1 MQLTFEHTFDA
12 PIDTVF
18 AILTSAELYAALD
31 DQAQVTIHQQ
41 DQVCTVR
48 IERAFPT
55 HDIPSPARS
64 LVGDAIQIL
73 EVTQWVSADK
83 GFSATFDVRA
93 PGKPLTFIGTIELAP
108 NKTKTT
114 FTLSGNVKVNVKVIG
129 AGLEKKVGE
138 LLTFQLQETASQA
151 QELLR

>member
-18 AILTSAELYAALD
+18 AMLTSTELYAALD
-31 DQAQVTIHQQ
+31 DEAQVTIHQQ

-55 HDIPSPARS
+55 DDIPSPARS
-64 LVGDAIQIL
+64 LVGDSIQIL
-73 EVTQWVSADK
+73 EETQWVAADK

-93 PGKPLTFIGTIELAP
+93 PGKPLTFIGTIELTSH
-108 NKTKTT
+108 KTKTT
-114 FTLSGNVKVNVKVIG
+114 FALSGTVKVNVPLIG
-129 AGLEKKVGE
+129 NRLEKQVGE

>member
-18 AILTSAELYAALD
+18 AMLTSAELYAALD
-31 DQAQVTIHQQ
+31 ERAQVTIQQQ
-41 DQVCTVR
+41 DQVCTMR
-48 IERAFPT
+48 IERSFPT
-55 HDIPSPARS
+55 DDIPSPARS
-64 LVGDAIQIL
+64 LVGDAIEIL
-73 EVTQWVSADK
+73 EVTQWVAADK

>member
-18 AILTSAELYAALD
+18 AMLTSAELYAALD
-31 DQAQVTIHQQ
+31 DEAQVTIHQQ

-55 HDIPSPARS
+55 DDIPSPARS

-73 EVTQWVSADK
+73 EVTQWVAADK

-108 NKTKTT
+108 AKTKTT
-114 FTLSGNVKVNVKVIG
+114 FALSGNVKINNRFFSRF
-129 AGLEKKVGE
+129 EKQVGE
-138 LLTFQLQETASQA
+138 LLTFHLQETASQA

>member
-1 MQLTFEHTFDA
+1 M
-12 PIDTVF
+12 
-18 AILTSAELYAALD
+18 
-31 DQAQVTIHQQ
+31 HQQ

-55 HDIPSPARS
+55 DDIPSPARS

-73 EVTQWVSADK
+73 EVTQWVAADK

-93 PGKPLTFIGTIELAP
+93 PGKSLTFIGTIELAP
-108 NKTKTT
+108 AKTKTT
-114 FTLSGNVKVNVKVIG
+114 FALSGNVKVNVPLIG
-129 AGLEKKVGE
+129 GGLEKQVGE

>member
-1 MQLTFEHTFDA
+1 M
-12 PIDTVF
+12 
-18 AILTSAELYAALD
+18 
-31 DQAQVTIHQQ
+31 
-41 DQVCTVR
+41 R
-48 IERAFPT
+48 IERAFST

-108 NKTKTT
+108 AKTKTT
-114 FTLSGNVKVNVKVIG
+114 FALSGNVKVNVPLIG
-129 AGLEKKVGE
+129 AGLEKQVGE

>member
-18 AILTSAELYAALD
+18 AMLTSADLYAALD
-31 DQAQVTIHQQ
+31 DEAQVTIQQQ

-55 HDIPSPARS
+55 DDIPSPARS
-64 LVGDAIQIL
+64 LVGDSIQIL
-73 EVTQWVSADK
+73 EETQWVAAGK

-93 PGKPLTFIGTIELAP
+93 QGKPLTFIGTIELAP
-108 NKTKTT
+108 HKTKTT
-114 FTLSGNVKVNVKVIG
+114 FTLSGNVKVNVPLIG
-129 AGLEKKVGE
+129 AGLEKQVGE